1 MDNQTQDNTALSKE
15 DFERFRE
22 FFYEKTGILFDESK
36 RYFVD
41 RRIIERMK
49 ATGYDNFKSYFIAIK
64 YDITGKELQNLIN
77 ALTVNETYFFRE
89 EYQFQAMVENM
100 LPEITSRKKPGERVR
115 IFSIPSS
122 TGEEPYSIALYLLEY
137 WKDIDKW
144 DIEIVSSDIDTN
156 VLEAAK
162 QGVYSSRSVQ
172 NLPKPILQKYFTPL
186 KDGYY
191 KITDDLINAIEFK
204 KANIVNSIEMLKF
217 RNFDIVFCRNLLIYF
232 DDLSRKK
239 AAENLYNAMNPGG
252 FICLGHAESMSRIS
266 SIFEVR
272 RFPKAI
278 VYQKPLE
285 GNV

>member
-64 YDITGKELQNLIN
+64 YDISGKELQNLIN

-172 NLPKPILQKYFTPL
+172 NLPKPILQKYFTAL

>member
-1 MDNQTQDNTALSKE
+1 MDNQTQDIVLSKE

-64 YDITGKELQNLIN
+64 YDISGKELQNLIN

>member
-1 MDNQTQDNTALSKE
+1 MDNQTQDNTVLSKE

-64 YDITGKELQNLIN
+64 YDISGKELQNLIN

>member
-1 MDNQTQDNTALSKE
+1 MDNRTQDIVLSKE
-15 DFERFRE
+15 DFEKFRE

-64 YDITGKELQNLIN
+64 YDISGKELQNLIN

-144 DIEIVSSDIDTN
+144 DVEIVAADIDTN

-272 RFPKAI
+272 MFPKAI

>member
-64 YDITGKELQNLIN
+64 YDISGKEFQNLIN

-172 NLPKPILQKYFTPL
+172 NLPKPILQKYFTAL

>member
-1 MDNQTQDNTALSKE
+1 MDNQTQDNTVLSKE

-64 YDITGKELQNLIN
+64 YDISGKELQNLIN

-144 DIEIVSSDIDTN
+144 DVEIVSADIDTN
-156 VLEAAK
+156 ALEAAK

-239 AAENLYNAMNPGG
+239 AAENLYSAMNPGG

-266 SIFEVR
+266 SIFEAR

>member
-1 MDNQTQDNTALSKE
+1 MDNRTQDIVLSKE
-15 DFERFRE
+15 DFEKFRE

-64 YDITGKELQNLIN
+64 YDISGKELQNLIN

-144 DIEIVSSDIDTN
+144 DVEIVAADIDTN

-272 RFPKAI
+272 SFPKAI

>member
-1 MDNQTQDNTALSKE
+1 MDNRTQDIVLSKE
-15 DFERFRE
+15 DFEKFRE

-64 YDITGKELQNLIN
+64 YDISGKELQNLIN

-100 LPEITSRKKPGERVR
+100 LPEITSRKKPGERIR

-122 TGEEPYSIALYLLEY
+122 TGEEPYSIAIYLLEY

-144 DIEIVSSDIDTN
+144 DVEIVSADIDTN
-156 VLEAAK
+156 ALEAAK
-162 QGVYSSRSVQ
+162 QGVYSTRSVQ

-204 KANIVNSIEMLKF
+204 KANIINSIEMLKF

>member
-1 MDNQTQDNTALSKE
+1 MDNQTQDIVLSKE
-15 DFERFRE
+15 DFEKFRE

-49 ATGYDNFKSYFIAIK
+49 VTGYDNFKSYFIAIK
-64 YDITGKELQNLIN
+64 YDISGKELQNLIN

-144 DIEIVSSDIDTN
+144 DVEIVSADIDTN
-156 VLEAAK
+156 ALEAAK

-172 NLPKPILQKYFTPL
+172 NLPKPILKKYFTPL

-239 AAENLYNAMNPGG
+239 AAETLYNAMNPGG

>member
-172 NLPKPILQKYFTPL
+172 NLPKPILQKYFTAL

>member
-1 MDNQTQDNTALSKE
+1 MDNRTQDIVLSKE
-15 DFERFRE
+15 DFEKFRE

-77 ALTVNETYFFRE
+77 ALAVNETYFFRE

-144 DIEIVSSDIDTN
+144 DVEIVAADIDTN

-239 AAENLYNAMNPGG
+239 AAENLYNTMNPGG

-272 RFPKAI
+272 SFPKAI